1 MLLCSATAVLD
12 EMPVFVTDQT
22 AADVGLGVELLPGED
37 TASQNVLVE
46 RIFGGKKFVN
56 LLAVLQQVLD
66 LLTVGRKF
74 TRLARHM
81 QPTMCIA
88 RHSTALLLL
97 HALTVGQ
104 TDGHGTVFVRLP
116 DRIRGQLNKCRSVG
130 PDVFCHV
137 AFLPNGSVICSLQK
151 LSDSARAATRF

>member
-88 RHSTALLLL
+88 L
-97 HALTVGQ
+97 HT
-104 TDGHGTVFVRLP
+104 RL
-116 DRIRGQLNKCRSVG
+116 C
-130 PDVFCHV
+130 C
-137 AFLPNGSVICSLQK
+137 CC
-151 LSDSARAATRF
+151 TR